1 MFRIR
6 LKELRESKG
15 LSQYSFS
22 RDFGISQSTIGNWES
37 GTRQPKMDVLEKI
50 AEYFNVSVD
59 YLLGRS
65 SDPARTTVPTGTN
78 ILPLPETY
86 EIPLLGD
93 IACGTPILANE
104 NVEQMVSVPSNIT
117 ADFCLRCKGDS
128 MIGARIYDGDL
139 VYIKQQDDV
148 DDGQIAAVLI
158 DDEATLKRVYR
169 DGDSMILQ
177 AENPA
182 IKPQIYTA
190 KDAKSIRII
199 GLAVAFLSRV
209 R

>member
-1 MFRIR
+1 MLKNK
-6 LKELRESKG
+6 LKELRA
-15 LSQYSFS
+15 
-22 RDFGISQSTIGNWES
+22 RDGITQPELARELKVSVGAVGNWET
-37 GTRQPKMDVLEKI
+37 GARQPDSQMLDAIARYFDVSI
-50 AEYFNVSVD
+50 D
-59 YLLGRS
+59 YLLGRTADMGIS
-65 SDPARTTVPTGTN
+65 TQKAAN

-93 IACGTPILANE
+93 IACGSPILANE

-139 VYIKQQDDV
+139 VYIRQQDDV
-148 DDGQIAAVLI
+148 DDGQIAAVLV

-190 KDAKSIRII
+190 KDSHNIRII

-209 R
+209 K

>member
-1 MFRIR
+1 MLKNK
-6 LKELRESKG
+6 LKELRA
-15 LSQYSFS
+15 
-22 RDFGISQSTIGNWES
+22 RDGITQPELARELKVSVGAVGNWET
-37 GTRQPKMDVLEKI
+37 GARQPDSQMLDAIARYFDVSI
-50 AEYFNVSVD
+50 D
-59 YLLGRS
+59 YLLGRTDGMGFS
-65 SDPARTTVPTGTN
+65 TQKAAN
-78 ILPLPETY
+78 ILPLPNTY
-86 EIPLLGD
+86 EIPLVGD
-93 IACGTPILANE
+93 IACGTPILATE
-104 NVEQMVSVPSNIT
+104 NVEQTVTVPSHIT

-169 DGDSMILQ
+169 DGDSVILQ
-177 AENPA
+177 AENPS

>member
-1 MFRIR
+1 MNRIQ
-6 LKELRESKG
+6 ELRKG
-15 LSQYSFS
+15 FGYSQQKLAKCLNVHQTA
-22 RDFGISQSTIGNWES
+22 ISQWETGRTS
-37 GTRQPKMDVLEKI
+37 PDIDVATVMSQLFGVSLE
-50 AEYFNVSVD
+50 
-59 YLLGRS
+59 YLLGI
-65 SDPARTTVPTGTN
+65 SDEGNASTPSAAN

-93 IACGTPILANE
+93 IACGTPILATE
-104 NVEQMVSVPSNIT
+104 NVEQMVTVPSNIT

-148 DDGQIAAVLI
+148 DDGQIAAVLV

-190 KDAKSIRII
+190 KDAKNIRII
-199 GLAVAFLSRV
+199 GLAVAFLSKV

>member
-1 MFRIR
+1 MNFSNR
-6 LKELRESKG
+6 LRSARKAAGFSQESVAAS
-15 LSQYSFS
+15 LFITQQAYA
-22 RDFGISQSTIGNWES
+22 RYES
-37 GTRQPKMDVLEKI
+37 GTSSPNPDTLKNI
-50 AEYFNVSVD
+50 ASLFDVSVD
-59 YLLGRS
+59 YLLGNEESRPT
-65 SDPARTTVPTGTN
+65 PAAAN

-93 IACGTPILANE
+93 IACGTPILATE
-104 NVEQMVSVPSNIT
+104 NVEQTVTVPSHIT

-148 DDGQIAAVLI
+148 DDGQIAAVLV

-190 KDAKSIRII
+190 KDAKNIRII
-199 GLAVAFLSRV
+199 GLAVAFLSKV